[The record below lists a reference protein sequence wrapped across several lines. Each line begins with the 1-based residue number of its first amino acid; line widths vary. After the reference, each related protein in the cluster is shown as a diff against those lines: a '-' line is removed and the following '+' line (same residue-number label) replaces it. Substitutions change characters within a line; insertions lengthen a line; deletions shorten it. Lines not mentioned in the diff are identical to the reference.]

1 MGRAQKSKEIVVT
14 AARRN
19 LDRDEVLA
27 NYHDSFSIYPEVE
40 KVLSGLEWIIKRRK
54 FGTFAPSML
63 LTAGTGAGKTA
74 TINHFIEKNLSRNEV
89 LITRVR
95 PSLLE
100 TLLWMAKELGA
111 YRNSRAKPSEIG
123 LTDCVIETS
132 KRVGLK
138 LLVIEECQ
146 ELFERSSH
154 NQRQDIRDRLKMI
167 SDECHLPIVFV
178 GLHSA
183 GLILEDSQWNRRI
196 MVRRTLP
203 YIKITDESAIDN
215 YLDVLQ
221 ALEKTVP
228 LPFKVPLTDVD
239 LAMRLLSASKGILGE
254 IKELIAAALEVA
266 LEKNKDCIDEEDFAA
281 VYEKIN
287 DLNDINPFTVQI
299 DALTIEQIASYENYV
314 TDAETGELRFVK
326 QVFSKLSIQQLVG

>member
-1 MGRAQKSKEIVVT
+1 M
-14 AARRN
+14 
-19 LDRDEVLA
+19 DRDEVLA

-40 KVLSGLEWIIKRRK
+40 KVFSGLDWIMRRRK
-54 FGTFAPSML
+54 FGSFAPSML
-63 LTAGTGAGKTA
+63 LTAGTGAGKSA
-74 TINHFIEKNLSRNEV
+74 TINYYIENNLSRNEV

-95 PSLLE
+95 PTLLE

-111 YRNSRAKPSEIG
+111 YRNSRAKPSDIG
-123 LTDCVIETS
+123 LTDRVIETS

-146 ELFERSSH
+146 ELFERTSH

-167 SDECHLPIVFV
+167 SDECRLPIVFV

-183 GLILEDSQWNRRI
+183 ELILEDSQWNRRI

-203 YIKITDESAIDN
+203 YIKLTDESAIDN

-228 LPFKVPLTDVD
+228 LSFKVPLTDVD
-239 LAMRLLSASKGILGE
+239 FAMRLLSASKGILGE

-266 LEKNKDCIDEEDFAA
+266 LENNKRCISEDDFAT
-281 VYEKIN
+281 VYQKIN
-287 DLNDINPFTVQI
+287 GFIDTNPFTVEI
-299 DALTIEQIASYENYV
+299 DELTIEQIASYENYV
-314 TDAETGELRFVK
+314 TDADTGELRFVK
-326 QVFSKLSIQQLVG
+326 QAFSKLSIQQLVG

>member
-1 MGRAQKSKEIVVT
+1 MTTVG
-14 AARRN
+14 RN

-27 NYHDSFSIYPEVE
+27 KYHDSFSIYPEVE
-40 KVLSGLEWIIKRRK
+40 KVFSGLDWIMRRRK
-54 FGTFAPSML
+54 FGSFAPSML
-63 LTAGTGAGKTA
+63 LTAGTGAGKSA
-74 TINHFIEKNLSRNEV
+74 TVNHYIENNLSKSEV

-95 PSLLE
+95 PTLLE

-111 YRNSRAKPSEIG
+111 YRNSRAKPSDIG
-123 LTDCVIETS
+123 LTDRVIKTS

-146 ELFERSSH
+146 ELFERTSH

-167 SDECHLPIVFV
+167 SDECRLPIVFV

-183 GLILEDSQWNRRI
+183 ELILEDSQWNRRI

-203 YIKITDESAIDN
+203 YVKITDEPTIDN

-228 LPFKVPLTDVD
+228 LPFNVPLTDVD
-239 LAMRLLSASKGILGE
+239 FAMRLLSASKGVLGE

-266 LEKNKDCIDEEDFAA
+266 LEHDKHCISEDDFAA
-281 VYEKIN
+281 VYKKIN
-287 DLNDINPFTVQI
+287 GSIDTNPFTVEI
-299 DALTIEQIASYENYV
+299 DKLTIEQIASYENYV
-314 TDAETGELRFVK
+314 IDADTGEPRFVK
-326 QVFSKLSIQQLVG
+326 QVFSKLSIQQLIG

>member
-1 MGRAQKSKEIVVT
+1 M
-14 AARRN
+14 RRN

-40 KVLSGLEWIIKRRK
+40 KVFSGLDWIMRRRK
-54 FGTFAPSML
+54 FGSFAPSML
-63 LTAGTGAGKTA
+63 LTAGTGAGKSA
-74 TINHFIEKNLSRNEV
+74 TINYYIENNLSRNEV

-95 PSLLE
+95 PTLLE

-111 YRNSRAKPSEIG
+111 YRNSRAKPSDIG
-123 LTDCVIETS
+123 LTDRVIETS

-146 ELFERSSH
+146 ELFERTSH

-167 SDECHLPIVFV
+167 SDECRLPIVFV

-183 GLILEDSQWNRRI
+183 ELILEDSQWNRRI

-215 YLDVLQ
+215 YLDVLD

-239 LAMRLLSASKGILGE
+239 FAMRLLSASKGVLGE

-266 LEKNKDCIDEEDFAA
+266 LENNKHCISEDDFAT
-281 VYEKIN
+281 VYQKIN
-287 DLNDINPFTVQI
+287 GFIDTNPFTVEI
-299 DALTIEQIASYENYV
+299 DELTIEQIASYENYV
-314 TDAETGELRFVK
+314 TDADTGELRFVK
-326 QVFSKLSIQQLVG
+326 QAFSKLSIQQLVG

>member
-1 MGRAQKSKEIVVT
+1 M
-14 AARRN
+14 N

-40 KVLSGLEWIIKRRK
+40 KVFSGLDWIMRRRK
-54 FGTFAPSML
+54 FGSFAPSML
-63 LTAGTGAGKTA
+63 LTAGTGAGKSA
-74 TINHFIEKNLSRNEV
+74 TINYYIENNLSRNEV

-95 PSLLE
+95 PTLLE

-111 YRNSRAKPSEIG
+111 YRNSRAKPSDIG
-123 LTDCVIETS
+123 LTDRVIETS

-146 ELFERSSH
+146 ELFERTSH

-167 SDECHLPIVFV
+167 SDECRLPIVFV

-183 GLILEDSQWNRRI
+183 ELILEDSQWNRRI

-215 YLDVLQ
+215 YLDVLE

-239 LAMRLLSASKGILGE
+239 FAMRLLSASKGILGE

-266 LEKNKDCIDEEDFAA
+266 LENNKRCISEDDFAI
-281 VYEKIN
+281 VYQKIN
-287 DLNDINPFTVQI
+287 GFIDTNPFTVEI
-299 DALTIEQIASYENYV
+299 DELTIEQIASYENYV
-314 TDAETGELRFVK
+314 TDADTGELRFVK
-326 QVFSKLSIQQLVG
+326 QAFSKLSIQQLVG

>member
-1 MGRAQKSKEIVVT
+1 M
-14 AARRN
+14 RRN

-40 KVLSGLEWIIKRRK
+40 KVFSGLDWIMRRRK
-54 FGTFAPSML
+54 FGSFAPSML
-63 LTAGTGAGKTA
+63 LTAGTGAGKSA
-74 TINHFIEKNLSRNEV
+74 TINYYIENNLSRNEV

-95 PSLLE
+95 PTLLE

-111 YRNSRAKPSEIG
+111 YRNSRAKPSDIG
-123 LTDCVIETS
+123 LTDRVIETS

-146 ELFERSSH
+146 ELFERTSH

-167 SDECHLPIVFV
+167 SDECRLPIVFV

-183 GLILEDSQWNRRI
+183 ELILEDSQWNRRI

-215 YLDVLQ
+215 YLDVLE

-239 LAMRLLSASKGILGE
+239 FAMRLLSASKGVLGE

-266 LEKNKDCIDEEDFAA
+266 LENNKHCISEDNFAT
-281 VYEKIN
+281 VYQKIN
-287 DLNDINPFTVQI
+287 GFIDTNPFTVEI
-299 DALTIEQIASYENYV
+299 DELTIEQIASYENYV
-314 TDAETGELRFVK
+314 TDADTGELRFVK
-326 QVFSKLSIQQLVG
+326 QAFSKLSIQQLVG

>member
-1 MGRAQKSKEIVVT
+1 MTTV
-14 AARRN
+14 RRN

-40 KVLSGLEWIIKRRK
+40 KVFSGLDWIMRRRK
-54 FGTFAPSML
+54 FGSFAPSML
-63 LTAGTGAGKTA
+63 LTAGTGAGKSA
-74 TINHFIEKNLSRNEV
+74 TINYYIENNLSRNEV

-95 PSLLE
+95 PTLLE

-111 YRNSRAKPSEIG
+111 YRNSRAKPSDIG
-123 LTDCVIETS
+123 LTDRVIETS

-146 ELFERSSH
+146 ELFERTSH

-167 SDECHLPIVFV
+167 SDECRLPIVFV

-183 GLILEDSQWNRRI
+183 ELILEDSQWNRRI

-215 YLDVLQ
+215 YLDVLE

-239 LAMRLLSASKGILGE
+239 FAMRLLSASKGVLGE

-266 LEKNKDCIDEEDFAA
+266 LENNKHCISEDNFAT
-281 VYEKIN
+281 VYQKIN
-287 DLNDINPFTVQI
+287 GFIDTNPFTVEI
-299 DALTIEQIASYENYV
+299 DELTIEQIASYENYV
-314 TDAETGELRFVK
+314 TDADTGELRFVK
-326 QVFSKLSIQQLVG
+326 QAFSKLSIQQLVG

>member
-1 MGRAQKSKEIVVT
+1 MTTV
-14 AARRN
+14 RRN

-27 NYHDSFSIYPEVE
+27 NYHDLFSIYPEVE
-40 KVLSGLEWIIKRRK
+40 KVFSGLDWIMRRRK
-54 FGTFAPSML
+54 FGSFAPSML
-63 LTAGTGAGKTA
+63 LTAGTGAGKSA
-74 TINHFIEKNLSRNEV
+74 TINYYIENNLSRNEV

-95 PSLLE
+95 PTLLE

-111 YRNSRAKPSEIG
+111 YRNSRAKPSDIG
-123 LTDCVIETS
+123 LTDRVIETS

-146 ELFERSSH
+146 ELFERTSH

-167 SDECHLPIVFV
+167 SDECRLPIVFV

-183 GLILEDSQWNRRI
+183 ELILEDSQWNRRI

-215 YLDVLQ
+215 YLDVLE

-239 LAMRLLSASKGILGE
+239 FAMRLLSASKGVLGE

-266 LEKNKDCIDEEDFAA
+266 LENNKYCISEDNFAT
-281 VYEKIN
+281 VYQKIN
-287 DLNDINPFTVQI
+287 GFIDTNPFTVEI
-299 DALTIEQIASYENYV
+299 DELTIEQIASYENYV
-314 TDAETGELRFVK
+314 TDADTGELRFVK
-326 QVFSKLSIQQLVG
+326 QAFSKLSIQQLVG

>member
-1 MGRAQKSKEIVVT
+1 MTTV
-14 AARRN
+14 RRN

-40 KVLSGLEWIIKRRK
+40 KVFSGLDWIMRRRK
-54 FGTFAPSML
+54 FGSFAPSML
-63 LTAGTGAGKTA
+63 LTAGTGAGKSA
-74 TINHFIEKNLSRNEV
+74 TINYYIENNLSRNEV

-95 PSLLE
+95 PTLLE

-111 YRNSRAKPSEIG
+111 YRNSRAKPSDIG
-123 LTDCVIETS
+123 LTDRVIETS

-146 ELFERSSH
+146 ELFERTSH

-167 SDECHLPIVFV
+167 SDECRLPIVFV

-183 GLILEDSQWNRRI
+183 ELILEDSQWNRRI

-215 YLDVLQ
+215 YLDVLD

-239 LAMRLLSASKGILGE
+239 FAMRLLSASKGVLGE

-266 LEKNKDCIDEEDFAA
+266 LENNKHCISEDNFAT
-281 VYEKIN
+281 VYQKIN
-287 DLNDINPFTVQI
+287 GFIDTNPFTVEI
-299 DALTIEQIASYENYV
+299 DDLTIEQIASYENYV
-314 TDAETGELRFVK
+314 TDADTGELRFVK
-326 QVFSKLSIQQLVG
+326 QAFSKLSIQQLVG

>member
-1 MGRAQKSKEIVVT
+1 M
-14 AARRN
+14 RRN

-40 KVLSGLEWIIKRRK
+40 KVFSGLDWIMRRRK
-54 FGTFAPSML
+54 FGSFAPSML
-63 LTAGTGAGKTA
+63 LTAGTGAGKSA
-74 TINHFIEKNLSRNEV
+74 TINYYIENNLSRNEV

-95 PSLLE
+95 PTLLE

-111 YRNSRAKPSEIG
+111 YRNSRAKPSDIG
-123 LTDCVIETS
+123 LTDRVIETS

-146 ELFERSSH
+146 ELFERTSH

-167 SDECHLPIVFV
+167 SDECRLPIVFV

-183 GLILEDSQWNRRI
+183 ELILEDSQWNRRI

-203 YIKITDESAIDN
+203 YIKLTDESAIDN

-228 LPFKVPLTDVD
+228 LSFKVPLTDVD
-239 LAMRLLSASKGILGE
+239 FAMRLLSASKGILGE

-266 LEKNKDCIDEEDFAA
+266 LENNKRCISEDDFAT
-281 VYEKIN
+281 VYQKIN
-287 DLNDINPFTVQI
+287 GFIDTNPFTVEI
-299 DALTIEQIASYENYV
+299 DELTIEQIASYENYV
-314 TDAETGELRFVK
+314 TDADTGELRFVK
-326 QVFSKLSIQQLVG
+326 QAFSKLSIQQLVG

>member
-1 MGRAQKSKEIVVT
+1 M
-14 AARRN
+14 
-19 LDRDEVLA
+19 DRDEVLA

-40 KVLSGLEWIIKRRK
+40 KVFSGLDWIMRRRK
-54 FGTFAPSML
+54 FGSFAPSML
-63 LTAGTGAGKTA
+63 LTAGTGAGKSA
-74 TINHFIEKNLSRNEV
+74 TINYYIENNLSRNEV

-95 PSLLE
+95 PTLLE

-111 YRNSRAKPSEIG
+111 YRNSRAKPSDIG
-123 LTDCVIETS
+123 LTDRVIETS

-146 ELFERSSH
+146 ELFERTSH

-167 SDECHLPIVFV
+167 SDECRLPIVFV

-183 GLILEDSQWNRRI
+183 ELILEDSQWSRRI

-215 YLDVLQ
+215 YLDVLE

-239 LAMRLLSASKGILGE
+239 FAMRLLSASKGILGE

-266 LEKNKDCIDEEDFAA
+266 LENNKRCISEDDFAT
-281 VYEKIN
+281 VYQKIN
-287 DLNDINPFTVQI
+287 GFIDTNPFTVEI
-299 DALTIEQIASYENYV
+299 DELTIEQIASYENYV
-314 TDAETGELRFVK
+314 TDADTGELRFVK
-326 QVFSKLSIQQLVG
+326 QAFSKLSIQQLVG

>member
-1 MGRAQKSKEIVVT
+1 M
-14 AARRN
+14 
-19 LDRDEVLA
+19 DRDEVLA

-40 KVLSGLEWIIKRRK
+40 KVFSGLDWIMRRRK
-54 FGTFAPSML
+54 FGSFAPSML
-63 LTAGTGAGKTA
+63 LTAGTGAGKSA
-74 TINHFIEKNLSRNEV
+74 TINYYIENNLSRNEV

-95 PSLLE
+95 PTLLE

-111 YRNSRAKPSEIG
+111 YRNSRAKPSDIG
-123 LTDCVIETS
+123 LTDRVIETS

-146 ELFERSSH
+146 ELFERTSH

-167 SDECHLPIVFV
+167 SDECRLPIVFV

-183 GLILEDSQWNRRI
+183 ELILEDSQWNRRI

-215 YLDVLQ
+215 YLDVLE

-239 LAMRLLSASKGILGE
+239 FAMRLLSASKGILGE

-266 LEKNKDCIDEEDFAA
+266 LENNKRCISEDDFAT
-281 VYEKIN
+281 VYQKIN
-287 DLNDINPFTVQI
+287 GFIDTNPFTVEI
-299 DALTIEQIASYENYV
+299 DELTIEQIASYENYV
-314 TDAETGELRFVK
+314 TDADTGELRFVK
-326 QVFSKLSIQQLVG
+326 QAFSKLSIQQLVG

>member
-1 MGRAQKSKEIVVT
+1 M
-14 AARRN
+14 
-19 LDRDEVLA
+19 DRDEVLA

-40 KVLSGLEWIIKRRK
+40 KVFSGLDWIMRRRK
-54 FGTFAPSML
+54 FGYFAPSML
-63 LTAGTGAGKTA
+63 LTAGTGAGKSA
-74 TINHFIEKNLSRNEV
+74 TINYYIENNLSRSEV

-95 PSLLE
+95 PTLLE

-111 YRNSRAKPSEIG
+111 YRNSRAKPSDIG
-123 LTDCVIETS
+123 LTDRVIETS

-146 ELFERSSH
+146 ELFERTSH

-167 SDECHLPIVFV
+167 SDECRLPIVFV

-183 GLILEDSQWNRRI
+183 ELILEDSQWNRRI

-215 YLDVLQ
+215 YLDVLE

-239 LAMRLLSASKGILGE
+239 FAMRLLSASKGVLGE

-266 LEKNKDCIDEEDFAA
+266 LENNKHCISEDNFAT
-281 VYEKIN
+281 VYQKIN
-287 DLNDINPFTVQI
+287 GFIDTNPFTVEI
-299 DALTIEQIASYENYV
+299 DELTIEQIASYENYV
-314 TDAETGELRFVK
+314 ADADTGELRFVK
-326 QVFSKLSIQQLVG
+326 QAFSKLSIQQLVG

>member
-1 MGRAQKSKEIVVT
+1 MTTV
-14 AARRN
+14 RRN

-40 KVLSGLEWIIKRRK
+40 KVFSGLDWIMRRRK
-54 FGTFAPSML
+54 FGSFAPSML
-63 LTAGTGAGKTA
+63 LTAGTGAGKSA
-74 TINHFIEKNLSRNEV
+74 TINYYIENNLSRNEV

-95 PSLLE
+95 PTLLE

-111 YRNSRAKPSEIG
+111 YRNSRAKPSDIG
-123 LTDCVIETS
+123 LTDRVIETS

-146 ELFERSSH
+146 ELFERTSH

-167 SDECHLPIVFV
+167 SDECRLPIVFV

-183 GLILEDSQWNRRI
+183 ELILEDSQWSRRI

-215 YLDVLQ
+215 YLDVLE

-239 LAMRLLSASKGILGE
+239 FAMRLLSASKGILGE

-266 LEKNKDCIDEEDFAA
+266 LENNKRCISEDDFAT
-281 VYEKIN
+281 VYQKIN
-287 DLNDINPFTVQI
+287 GFIDTNPFTVEI
-299 DALTIEQIASYENYV
+299 DELTIEQIASYENYV
-314 TDAETGELRFVK
+314 TDADTGELRFVK
-326 QVFSKLSIQQLVG
+326 QAFSKLSIQQLVG

>member
-1 MGRAQKSKEIVVT
+1 MTTV
-14 AARRN
+14 RRN

-40 KVLSGLEWIIKRRK
+40 KVFSGLDWIMRRRK
-54 FGTFAPSML
+54 FGSFAPSML
-63 LTAGTGAGKTA
+63 LTAGTGAGKSA
-74 TINHFIEKNLSRNEV
+74 TINYYIENNLSRNEV

-95 PSLLE
+95 PTLLE

-111 YRNSRAKPSEIG
+111 YRNSRAKPSDIG
-123 LTDCVIETS
+123 LTDRLIETS

-146 ELFERSSH
+146 ELFERTSH

-167 SDECHLPIVFV
+167 SDECRLPIVFV

-183 GLILEDSQWNRRI
+183 ELILEDSQWNRRI

-203 YIKITDESAIDN
+203 YIKLTDESAIDN

-221 ALEKTVP
+221 ALENTVP

-239 LAMRLLSASKGILGE
+239 FAMRLLSASKGILGE

-266 LEKNKDCIDEEDFAA
+266 LENNKRCISEDDFAT
-281 VYEKIN
+281 VYQKIN
-287 DLNDINPFTVQI
+287 GFIDTNPFTVEI
-299 DALTIEQIASYENYV
+299 DELTIEQIASYENYV
-314 TDAETGELRFVK
+314 TDADTGELRFVK
-326 QVFSKLSIQQLVG
+326 QAFSKLSIQQLVG

>member
-1 MGRAQKSKEIVVT
+1 MTTV
-14 AARRN
+14 RRN

-40 KVLSGLEWIIKRRK
+40 KVFSGLDWIMRRRK
-54 FGTFAPSML
+54 FGSFAPSML
-63 LTAGTGAGKTA
+63 LTAGTGAGKSA
-74 TINHFIEKNLSRNEV
+74 TINYYIENNLSRNEV

-95 PSLLE
+95 PTLLE

-111 YRNSRAKPSEIG
+111 YRNSRAKPSDIG
-123 LTDCVIETS
+123 LTDRVIETS

-146 ELFERSSH
+146 ELFERTSH

-167 SDECHLPIVFV
+167 SDECRLPIVFV

-183 GLILEDSQWNRRI
+183 ELILEDSQWNRRI

-215 YLDVLQ
+215 YLDVLE

-239 LAMRLLSASKGILGE
+239 FAMRLLSASKGILGE

-266 LEKNKDCIDEEDFAA
+266 LENNKRCISEDDFAT
-281 VYEKIN
+281 VYQKIN
-287 DLNDINPFTVQI
+287 GFIDTNPFTVEI
-299 DALTIEQIASYENYV
+299 DELTIEQIASYENYV
-314 TDAETGELRFVK
+314 TDADTGELRFVK
-326 QVFSKLSIQQLVG
+326 QAFSKLSIQQLVG

>member
-1 MGRAQKSKEIVVT
+1 M
-14 AARRN
+14 
-19 LDRDEVLA
+19 DRDEVLA

-40 KVLSGLEWIIKRRK
+40 KVFSGLDWIMRRRK
-54 FGTFAPSML
+54 FGSFAPSML
-63 LTAGTGAGKTA
+63 LTAGTGAGKSA
-74 TINHFIEKNLSRNEV
+74 TINYYIENNLSRNEV

-95 PSLLE
+95 PTLLE

-111 YRNSRAKPSEIG
+111 YRNSRAKPSDIG
-123 LTDCVIETS
+123 LTDRVIETS

-146 ELFERSSH
+146 ELFERTSH

-167 SDECHLPIVFV
+167 SDECRLPIVFV

-183 GLILEDSQWNRRI
+183 ELILEDSQWNRRI

-215 YLDVLQ
+215 YLDVLE

-239 LAMRLLSASKGILGE
+239 FAMRLLSASKGVLGE

-266 LEKNKDCIDEEDFAA
+266 LENNKHCISEDNFAT
-281 VYEKIN
+281 VYQKIN
-287 DLNDINPFTVQI
+287 GFIDTNPFTVEI
-299 DALTIEQIASYENYV
+299 DELTIEQIASYENYV
-314 TDAETGELRFVK
+314 TDADTGELRFVK
-326 QVFSKLSIQQLVG
+326 QAFSKLSIQQLVG

>member
-1 MGRAQKSKEIVVT
+1 M
-14 AARRN
+14 RRN

-40 KVLSGLEWIIKRRK
+40 KVFSGLDWIMRRRK
-54 FGTFAPSML
+54 FGSFAPSML
-63 LTAGTGAGKTA
+63 LTAGTGAGKSA
-74 TINHFIEKNLSRNEV
+74 TINYYIENNLSRNEV

-95 PSLLE
+95 PTLLE

-111 YRNSRAKPSEIG
+111 YRNSRAKPSDIG
-123 LTDCVIETS
+123 LTDRVIETS

-146 ELFERSSH
+146 ELFERTSH

-167 SDECHLPIVFV
+167 SDECRLPIVFV

-183 GLILEDSQWNRRI
+183 ELILEDSQWSRRI

-215 YLDVLQ
+215 YLDVLE

-239 LAMRLLSASKGILGE
+239 FAMRLLSASKGILGE

-266 LEKNKDCIDEEDFAA
+266 LENNKRCISEDDFAT
-281 VYEKIN
+281 VYQKIN
-287 DLNDINPFTVQI
+287 GFIDTNPFTVEI
-299 DALTIEQIASYENYV
+299 DELTIEQIASYENYV
-314 TDAETGELRFVK
+314 TDADTGELRFVK
-326 QVFSKLSIQQLVG
+326 QAFSKLSIQQLVG

>member
-1 MGRAQKSKEIVVT
+1 M
-14 AARRN
+14 RRN

-40 KVLSGLEWIIKRRK
+40 KVFSGLDWIMRRRK
-54 FGTFAPSML
+54 FGSFAPSML
-63 LTAGTGAGKTA
+63 LTAGSGAGKSA
-74 TINHFIEKNLSRNEV
+74 TINYYIENNLSRNEV

-95 PSLLE
+95 PTLLE

-111 YRNSRAKPSEIG
+111 YRNSRAKPSDIG
-123 LTDCVIETS
+123 LTDRVIETS

-146 ELFERSSH
+146 ELFERTSH

-167 SDECHLPIVFV
+167 SDECRLPIVFV

-183 GLILEDSQWNRRI
+183 ELILEDSQWNRRI

-215 YLDVLQ
+215 YLDVLE

-239 LAMRLLSASKGILGE
+239 FAMRLLSASKGILGE

-266 LEKNKDCIDEEDFAA
+266 LENNKRCISEDDFAI
-281 VYEKIN
+281 VYQKIN
-287 DLNDINPFTVQI
+287 GFIDTNPFTVEI
-299 DALTIEQIASYENYV
+299 DELTIEQIASYENYV
-314 TDAETGELRFVK
+314 TDADTGELRFVK
-326 QVFSKLSIQQLVG
+326 QAFSKLSIQQLVG

>member
-1 MGRAQKSKEIVVT
+1 MRM
-14 AARRN
+14 N

-40 KVLSGLEWIIKRRK
+40 KVFSGLDWIMRRRK
-54 FGTFAPSML
+54 FGSFAPSML
-63 LTAGTGAGKTA
+63 LTAGTGAGKSA
-74 TINHFIEKNLSRNEV
+74 TINYYIENNLSRNEV

-95 PSLLE
+95 PTLLE

-111 YRNSRAKPSEIG
+111 YRNSRAKPSDIG
-123 LTDCVIETS
+123 LTDRVIETS

-146 ELFERSSH
+146 ELFERTSH

-167 SDECHLPIVFV
+167 SDECRLPIVFV

-183 GLILEDSQWNRRI
+183 ELILEDSQWNRRI

-215 YLDVLQ
+215 YLDVLE

-239 LAMRLLSASKGILGE
+239 FAMRLLSASKGILGE

-266 LEKNKDCIDEEDFAA
+266 LENNKRCISEDDFAI
-281 VYEKIN
+281 VYQKIN
-287 DLNDINPFTVQI
+287 GFIDTNPFTVEI
-299 DALTIEQIASYENYV
+299 DELTIEQIASYENYV
-314 TDAETGELRFVK
+314 TDADTGELRFVK
-326 QVFSKLSIQQLVG
+326 QAFSKLSIQQLVG